1 MPSRNATRLQKRNRH
16 HPTIRIVTRKSPLA
30 LKQTNMVAEHL
41 TALHPEIKIEIIP
54 TVSEG
59 DERLESSLSE
69 IGGKGL
75 FVKSLEKALLKD
87 RADIA
92 VHSMKDVPCELPEG
106 FIIAAALT
114 RADPSDAFVSQNYD
128 NLKQLPRHATVG
140 TSSLRRQCQLKHH
153 YPDMRVLPLRGNVG
167 TRLEKLDRGECD
179 ALILAAAG
187 LKRLGMSQHVRHL
200 LPHHISLPAIGQ
212 GIIGI
217 ECLHNHPLLSY
228 ITELND
234 TTSYACLQAERALSM
249 ALGGDCRMPIAA
261 YAQCDNGNLRLRSLV
276 GDVDGEKILRDERH
290 GTIEQNAQLGIA
302 AANALLDQGAAA
314 LIAPLLKNG

>member
-1 MPSRNATRLQKRNRH
+1 MK
-16 HPTIRIVTRKSPLA
+16 TIRIVTRKSPLA
-30 LKQTNMVAEHL
+30 LKQTDIVAEHL
-41 TALHPEIKIEIIP
+41 AALHPKINIEIIP
-54 TVSEG
+54 TISEG

-75 FVKSLEKALLKD
+75 FVKSLEKALLED

-114 RADPSDAFVSQNYD
+114 RTDPSDAFVSNNYD
-128 NLKQLPRHATVG
+128 NLDQLPKHATMG
-140 TSSLRRQCQLKHH
+140 TSSLRRQCQLKHR
-153 YPDMRVLPLRGNVG
+153 YPDMEVLPLRGNVG
-167 TRLEKLDRGECD
+167 TRLGKLDKGECD
-179 ALILAAAG
+179 ALILATAG
-187 LKRLGMSQHVRHL
+187 LKRLGLSQRIRHS

-217 ECLHNHPLLSY
+217 ECLHDHPMLSY
-228 ITELND
+228 ITTLND
-234 TTSYACLQAERALSM
+234 ATSYACLQAERALSL

-261 YAQCDNGNLRLRSLV
+261 YAQCTNGNLCLQSLV
-276 GDVDGEKILRDERH
+276 GDIDGEKILRDERH
-290 GTIEQNAQLGIA
+290 GTIEQGEQLGVA

-314 LIAPLLKNG
+314 LIAPFQDNG